1 MSAMPQGTQLWGEG
15 DTGRGCLFRRASECS
30 ANDEVPGSAVILILS
45 RLHPFPGLEGGAEGR
60 RGGIRKVERWA
71 LGPHPARPG
80 AWREQRPNGAV
91 SSVRSPH
98 PEASRGTAAS
108 LETGFLINRSYWINS
123 RRLLLLGKQRPL
135 GSRDV

>member
-1 MSAMPQGTQLWGEG
+1 MFGER
-15 DTGRGCLFRRASECS
+15 RG
-30 ANDEVPGSAVILILS
+30 S
-45 RLHPFPGLEGGAEGR
+45 RLCSHFNSIQATSPPWIGGWCRGEE
-60 RGGIRKVERWA
+60 GGIRKVERWA

-108 LETGFLINRSYWINS
+108 LETGF
-123 RRLLLLGKQRPL
+123 
-135 GSRDV
+135 